1 VRAFKNIPWSR
12 SALLAGGQL
21 IGKDRLVPA
30 EVTIRSW
37 KPHDRV
43 GVHALLRLLS
53 ESAVV
58 ASDDAPTYVA
68 DTVDGIVGTVTLCV
82 FATLTGP
89 KAYLDH
95 LVVAPGCGR
104 QGIGRAL
111 VQHAIA
117 EAKAAGA
124 SRVDLTAGEQKEA
137 GHALYRSL
145 GFRERETTMFRLDLA
160 ARRGDELGLPRR
172 SRMFPEDRALR

>member
-1 VRAFKNIPWSR
+1 
-12 SALLAGGQL
+12 LLADGQL
-21 IGKDRLVPA
+21 ISEDRLVPG

-37 KPHDRV
+37 KPHDRDAV
-43 GVHALLRLLS
+43 QALLKLLS
-53 ESAVV
+53 ESAAV

-82 FATLTGP
+82 FTTLTGP

-95 LVVAPGCGR
+95 LVVAPGWR
-104 QGIGRAL
+104 RRGIGRAL
-111 VQHAIA
+111 VQHAITEA
-117 EAKAAGA
+117 EAAGA

-137 GHALYRSL
+137 GQALYRSL

-160 ARRGDELGLPRR
+160 APGR
-172 SRMFPEDRALR
+172 